1 MEKEQLKAPD
11 REALAQYAMKII
23 LAAGD
28 GRTNISNAFKAALN
42 GDFVEADRYV
52 EAARGNIQLAH
63 NVQTEIIAMECSG
76 EWEITLSMLFCHAQ
90 DTMMTIQSEITMTM
104 QMIEILK
111 MIKESK

>member
-1 MEKEQLKAPD
+1 MEKEKRKAPG
-11 REALAQYAMKII
+11 REELAQYAMKII

-28 GRTNISNAFKAALN
+28 GRTDISNAFKAALN
-42 GDFVEADRYV
+42 GDFAEAERHV
-52 EAARGNIQLAH
+52 EAAWENIQLAH
-63 NVQTEIIAMECSG
+63 NVQTEIISMECSG

-111 MIKESK
+111 RMKEKT